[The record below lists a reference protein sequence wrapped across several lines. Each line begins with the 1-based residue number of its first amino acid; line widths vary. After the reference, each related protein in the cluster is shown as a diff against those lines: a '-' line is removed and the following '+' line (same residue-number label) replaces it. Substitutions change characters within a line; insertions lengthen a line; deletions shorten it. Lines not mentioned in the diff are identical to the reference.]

1 MLNRQSIAAM
11 HRLIAPHIRRTPVI
25 DIHLDGLQRP
35 VTLKLECLQVTG
47 SFKARGAY
55 ANMVGLEPPPA
66 GVTAASGGNHGIAV
80 ARAAAT
86 LGVKARIFVPEI
98 SSPAKVARIRQEGAE
113 VTIVGARYADSLAAS
128 EAYAAESGALP
139 IHAYNAEAT
148 LLGQG
153 TIAAEL
159 EAQASD
165 LDTIMVAV
173 GGGGLIGGIA
183 AWYSGAHQI
192 LGIEPSGCNTL
203 AAALEAGGPGLV
215 ETGVRRRFARRI
227 AAWRSVLCHHG
238 PDRCP
243 LRAGRGPR
251 YQIGPDVAVGQSP
264 ASHRAGRCN
273 GARPPAVR
281 PLPAASP
288 RTDRGG
294 DLRRECGSGNICAS
308 GWQIVSGE

>member
-1 MLNRQSIAAM
+1 M
-11 HRLIAPHIRRTPVI
+11 
-25 DIHLDGLQRP
+25 
-35 VTLKLECLQVTG
+35 
-47 SFKARGAY
+47 
-55 ANMVGLEPPPA
+55 
-66 GVTAASGGNHGIAV
+66 
-80 ARAAAT
+80 
-86 LGVKARIFVPEI
+86 
-98 SSPAKVARIRQEGAE
+98 
-113 VTIVGARYADSLAAS
+113 TIVGARYADLLAAS

-203 AAALEAGGPGLV
+203 AAALEAGGPVLERAGD
-215 ETGVRRRFARRI
+215 RRRFARRI

-243 LRAGRGPR
+243 LRAGQGPR
-251 YQIGPDVAVGQSP
+251 RSNRPGCGC
-264 ASHRAGRCN
+264 GT
-273 GARPPAVR
+273 GARLLTQPGGATALPPCFA
-281 PLPAASP
+281 PLPAGIP
-288 RTDRGG
+288 HERTGWWSAARS
-294 DLRRECGSGNICAS
+294 GSGNLSAS
-308 GWQIVSGE
+308 GWRNSERCVVSSVE